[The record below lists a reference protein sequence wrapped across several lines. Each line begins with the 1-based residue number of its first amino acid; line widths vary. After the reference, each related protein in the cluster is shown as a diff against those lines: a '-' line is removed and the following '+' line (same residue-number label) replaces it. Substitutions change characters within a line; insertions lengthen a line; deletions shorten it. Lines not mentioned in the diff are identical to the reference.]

1 MSFRLKKGDTV
12 QLIAGDNKGQTGKIL
27 KVSRDKNSVLV
38 EGKNL
43 VKRHTK
49 PNRTN
54 QQGGILEK
62 EASIHISN
70 VMLVCPKTGVPTRI
84 GAKVLDDGKKVRISK
99 KSKEIVE

>member
-1 MSFRLKKGDTV
+1 MSFRLKKGDLV
-12 QLIAGDNKGQTGKIL
+12 QIIAGDNKGQTGKIL
-27 KVSRDKNSVLV
+27 KVDPEKLRVFV

-62 EASIHISN
+62 EAAIHISN
-70 VMLVCPKTGVPTRI
+70 VMLVCPKTGKPTRI
-84 GAKVLDDGKKVRISK
+84 GSRILDDGKKVRVSK
-99 KSKEIVE
+99 QSKEMVD

>member
-1 MSFRLKKGDTV
+1 MALRLKKGDLV
-12 QLIAGDNKGQTGKIL
+12 QIISGDNKGQTGKIL
-27 KVSRDKNSVLV
+27 KVNPEKDLVFV

-49 PNRTN
+49 PNRNN

-62 EASIHISN
+62 EAGLHISN
-70 VMLVCPKTGVPTRI
+70 VMIVCPKTGKPTRI

-99 KSKEIVE
+99 KSKEMID